1 MVNFYLP
8 VLVGLCGKKG
18 SGKDE
23 ASKILSRIYNYQNVK
38 FAGPLK
44 DMLRALL
51 KAQNVPFDI
60 IERMIEGDLK
70 EVPTVFLG
78 GKTPRYTMQTL
89 GTEWGRVLIDSKLWI
104 NAFHNSL
111 RLDDSKIRYACTDV
125 RYQNEGNIIHD
136 LGGLLIR
143 LNRNI
148 NNNDFSTHSSETE
161 IDALDVDYEIDN
173 NGTLEDLEKNLIDTM
188 MKAFLT
194 CRFNYRA
201 VV

>member
-23 ASKILSRIYNYQNVK
+23 AYKILNRIYNYQNVK

-51 KAQNVPFDI
+51 KVQNIPSDI
-60 IERMIEGDLK
+60 TERMIEGDLK
-70 EVPTVFLG
+70 EVPSFYLG
-78 GKTPRYTMQTL
+78 GKTPRYIMQTL

-111 RLDDSKIRYACTDV
+111 RLDDPKMRYACTDV
-125 RYQNEGNIIHD
+125 RYQNEGDVIHD
-136 LGGLLIR
+136 LGGFIIR
-143 LNRNI
+143 LNRNTD
-148 NNNDFSTHSSETE
+148 NNNFSSHSSETE
-161 IDALDVDYEIDN
+161 IDSLVVDYEIDN
-173 NGTLEDLEKNLIDTM
+173 NGTLEDLERNLIDVM

-194 CRFNYRA
+194 CKFNYRA
-201 VV
+201 VM